1 MVLRFGATNAD
12 DVATLIAK
20 KNYTKAIE
28 VIKGQLKAGRPD
40 ARLRM
45 QLGDVLILAGRE
57 RDASQ
62 VLLPLADEYANEG
75 FAAKAVAVLKKIQKL
90 DPGRRDIETRLAQLI
105 QQKQNQAVVTLPL
118 TSSHGMPEFGME
130 ELGEIGLDALGGGSG
145 ISVPVEYTPAP
156 LPASFFNPPVAV
168 PTPAPPPPAP
178 PPAAPPPAAPP
189 PAPRPPAAPRPAPAP
204 VRPAVVAPEPP
215 PLDIVELEAPA
226 PPPPPARPPRPPAN
240 LDLPDAPLPLDILD
254 LSDVPPPPKP
264 QAPRSTGLAL
274 PDLPASDVDAP
285 LFDFG
290 LAAKPAP
297 KGGAAELLDQD
308 LFTEDPDLFL
318 LTEDEQ
324 SAAVAHVPAPE
335 DKADAMSDGLFAQE
349 LLSLVEDAFQGLPT
363 GSDGS
368 LAPPSGDLGEASPGS
383 QQIVISPLFKDFSVD
398 EMVAVIQGLKLISF
412 EQRQVILREG
422 APGDSMYMLTAGT
435 AKAYVR
441 DAQGKQKLVG
451 ELSEGAFFG
460 EISILTGKPRTA
472 TVVAATRCEMLEL
485 DSSTLDGITRQHPHV
500 RTVLEQFARERLAQ
514 RG

>member
-105 QQKQNQAVVTLPL
+105 QQKQNQASVTLPL
-118 TSSHGMPEFGME
+118 TSPGGMPEFGME

-156 LPASFFNPPVAV
+156 LPAALFNPPAALPMPE
-168 PTPAPPPPAP
+168 PTPPPPPAP
-178 PPAAPPPAAPP
+178 PAPPPLAVTQ
-189 PAPRPPAAPRPAPAP
+189 PAPTPPRPAPIA
-204 VRPAVVAPEPP
+204 VRPPVVAPEPP
-215 PLDIVELEAPA
+215 PLDIVELEAAA
-226 PPPPPARPPRPPAN
+226 PPPPPARPPRALAN
-240 LDLPDAPLPLDILD
+240 LDLPDAPPPLDILD
-254 LSDVPPPPKP
+254 LGDAPPPRQP
-264 QAPRSTGLAL
+264 QARRSTGLAL
-274 PDLPASDVDAP
+274 PDLPASDVGAP

-290 LAAKPAP
+290 LADKPAH

-318 LTEDEQ
+318 LTDDEQ
-324 SAAVAHVPAPE
+324 TAAVAHVPAAD
-335 DKADAMSDGLFAQE
+335 DKTDAMSDGLFAQE

-485 DSSTLDGITRQHPHV
+485 DNTTLAAITRQHPHV